1 MDMKHKVLSGSE
13 LFEFGG
19 SPLPASIK
27 DFWAW
32 SMSRLIADGPRG
44 DLAEFIVNTALGMD
58 MSEPKRGW
66 GECDILYPHE
76 GKTIHIEVKCSTFL
90 QAWERPSPPK
100 PVFSIAKT
108 LNCDIEDTGEG
119 YRYIGRDGSPPIRRS
134 DIYVFCLFSE
144 QDRGVANPMV
154 LDQWRFYI
162 VPTRTIDE
170 QLGDQRKISLQGLD
184 RIGAAECDYGGIRS
198 VVDRIAN
205 SIKA

>member
-32 SMSRLIADGPRG
+32 SMSWLIADGPRG

-76 GKTIHIEVKCSTFL
+76 GRTIRIEVKCSTLL

-108 LNCDIEDTGEG
+108 LNCDIEDTGGG
-119 YRYIGRDGSPPIRRS
+119 YRYISRAAPPQRRRWALS
-134 DIYVFCLFSE
+134 AQYQTLTQEEHQLAFFHHTQGFLKLPPSRCTPSFLFPPCIV
-144 QDRGVANPMV
+144 RGM
-154 LDQWRFYI
+154 I
-162 VPTRTIDE
+162 
-170 QLGDQRKISLQGLD
+170 
-184 RIGAAECDYGGIRS
+184 
-198 VVDRIAN
+198 
-205 SIKA
+205 